1 MSVTPQLGVQVFD
14 AHPDAHW
21 LLDDRGVLKH
31 ANKAALRLMGNL
43 ATVPAGEKISNLVV
57 DEATR
62 CEDLIRQGLR
72 STVSTPARL
81 RLRTGDA
88 AMLVDEPFVTLSAG
102 QDAEVLVFDLE
113 G

>member
-72 STVSTPARL
+72 STVSLGSGCSSATKSAPASPMTSTR
-81 RLRTGDA
+81 RA
-88 AMLVDEPFVTLSAG
+88 APACP
-102 QDAEVLVFDLE
+102 
-113 G
+113 